1 MSEKAEIEYVNNAE
15 YRIYNLAIEQLANVI
30 TELGYAIGNCNDL
43 EDLGYDMNAYKL
55 EEAMVDI
62 ATVFAGAVV
71 GLKYIKPKESEV
83 RDGETVM

>member
-1 MSEKAEIEYVNNAE
+1 MSEKVEIEYVDKEE
-15 YRIYNLAIEQLANVI
+15 YRIYNLAIERLAKVT
-30 TELGYAIGNCNDL
+30 TELGYVIGTCNDL

-62 ATVFAGAVV
+62 ATVFAGAVA

-83 RDGETVM
+83 K

>member
-1 MSEKAEIEYVNNAE
+1 MSEKAEIEYVGKEE
-15 YRIYNLAIEQLANVI
+15 YRIYKLAIEQLANVT

-55 EEAMVDI
+55 QDAMVDI
-62 ATVFAGAVV
+62 ATVFAGAVA

-83 RDGETVM
+83 K

>member
-1 MSEKAEIEYVNNAE
+1 MSEKVEIEYVNKEE

-43 EDLGYDMNAYKL
+43 EDRGYDMDAYKL
-55 EEAMVDI
+55 EDAMVEI
-62 ATVFAGAVV
+62 ATVFAGAVA

-83 RDGETVM
+83 K